1 MRTRRMAI
9 GFATAIVAVAAVL
22 LGGSLRDG
30 GDAGAAPARTI
41 GAQQAALESGFSS
54 GNTVSLVEHLQARLR
69 THRDEGTLWSLLGL
83 AYEQRAR
90 ETGDPAWYPKA
101 GGALEQAL
109 ALDSRDPVATSG
121 LASLEL
127 SRHRF
132 REALG
137 LGRRARVL
145 APDSARNLGIVGDA
159 RVELGR
165 YPDAFAAFDQ
175 MARTKPSLASYARYS
190 YSRELK
196 GDREGAIR
204 WMSIA
209 VDAAGAQPEP
219 RAWAQVQL
227 GKLYWNGGRSERAA
241 VEYRRALQAFPG
253 YVYALDGLAQVS
265 AARGRLDQAI
275 ALERQAV
282 ASIPLPQFVGTLG
295 DLYRVAGQPSD
306 AREQYAT
313 IGAIERLLRA
323 NGVRTDLEATLFDVD
338 HGIALRSVASR
349 ARRAR
354 LERPSIDGDDVLAW
368 ALARTGQCAEART
381 YSERAL
387 RLGTKDATKY
397 FHRGMIER
405 CLGRSGP
412 ARAWFARALATNPHF
427 SLIWAPVAR
436 RALR

>member
-1 MRTRRMAI
+1 
-9 GFATAIVAVAAVL
+9 
-22 LGGSLRDG
+22 
-30 GDAGAAPARTI
+30 
-41 GAQQAALESGFSS
+41 
-54 GNTVSLVEHLQARLR
+54 
-69 THRDEGTLWSLLGL
+69 
-83 AYEQRAR
+83 
-90 ETGDPAWYPKA
+90 
-101 GGALEQAL
+101 
-109 ALDSRDPVATSG
+109 
-121 LASLEL
+121 
-127 SRHRF
+127 
-132 REALG
+132 
-137 LGRRARVL
+137 
-145 APDSARNLGIVGDA
+145 
-159 RVELGR
+159 
-165 YPDAFAAFDQ
+165 
-175 MARTKPSLASYARYS
+175 
-190 YSRELK
+190 
-196 GDREGAIR
+196 
-204 WMSIA
+204 
-209 VDAAGAQPEP
+209 
-219 RAWAQVQL
+219 
-227 GKLYWNGGRSERAA
+227 
-241 VEYRRALQAFPG
+241 
-253 YVYALDGLAQVS
+253 
-265 AARGRLDQAI
+265 
-275 ALERQAV
+275 V

-295 DLYRVAGQPSD
+295 DLYRVAGQPSH

-405 CLGRSGP
+405 CLGRTGP